1 MLDKPRKGKAKQV
14 SGTKVLLKD
23 KKSVKLKFYQHY
35 AFQAVMLLLASTI
48 VLTYLISPIVIVP
61 NISRKVGDI
70 SPKDVKAPKIFQV
83 EDKSTTIKRQKE
95 AEAKVLAVYDFDN
108 RLLGEIDQKLTIIFD
123 ILEKDQVTAPSLQEK
138 PEANQ
143 QGEEGLVPSS
153 SPDKVSETGTKHL
166 SPFENSSITQQ
177 DLPLPV
183 AELTVEEKWE
193 RFKGKTSLL
202 ISLDDYQYL
211 LDYQEKDQLKSSI
224 SALLRKVMRK
234 GVLGSLNFPLEEDKK
249 GFVKRNIANGAEVV
263 VKDTSEVLDEEKA
276 KKKIEKA
283 APSFFPENQKLSQLI
298 AAIAKGLIYPNM
310 TLNLSETRLRK
321 MQAIENVT
329 PSFFQ
334 IKKGEMIVREG
345 ERINENHLTKLNEL
359 MKITEQENIF
369 LSFLGSGIIILLTL
383 VMLFFFI
390 QRHHPTIADHMKNLV
405 LIALVLVITIFLNKI
420 FVYIANGLS
429 VTVSEIEPSSY
440 FYAFPFAVAAM
451 LISLLLDDQ
460 IAVMVAVVSAIFS
473 ALLLGKD
480 FYFLLVAFFGGLGSI
495 YGLVYMAHRTAIV
508 RGGVM
513 VSLANLAVIIPLD
526 MTRGVLL
533 SSQGISDCFFGII
546 GGLVVATLVSAL
558 LPVFESLFKLTTD
571 IKLVEL
577 LNMNQPILRR
587 MATVAPGTYHH
598 SIIVGNLSEAA
609 CDAIGANSLLARV
622 ASNFHDIGKIKKPRY
637 FVENQMN
644 FKNEHEGLSPSMSGL
659 ILISHV
665 KDGVELA
672 KQNKLSPAIVDI
684 ISQHH
689 GTSLQIFFYKKA
701 KDQQEKEGQKMQV
714 IKEED
719 YRYPGPKPQTKEAG
733 IVMLADA
740 VEAASRTLEDPSP
753 SRIKGLI
760 LTIINNVFKDGQLD
774 ECELTLKDLHQIAGS
789 FNRIL
794 TGIFHQRIAYPN
806 IEDGA
811 ENGKKEK
818 NGDSNQKSTKD
829 PKNKYPTVE
838 ENNQEDLKLLG
849 NTASG
854 GEYSNRNR

>member
-1 MLDKPRKGKAKQV
+1 MLDKPRKSIAKAV
-14 SGTKVLLKD
+14 SGNKSSLKD
-23 KKSVKLKFYQHY
+23 KKSTQLKFYQHY
-35 AFQAVMLLLASTI
+35 TFQIIILLFALTI
-48 VLTYLISPIVIVP
+48 ILNYLISPLVSVP

-70 SPKDVKAPKIFQV
+70 SPTDVKAPKDFQV
-83 EDKSTTIKRQKE
+83 EDKANTIKRQKE
-95 AEAKVLAVYDFDN
+95 AEAKVLAVYDFDD
-108 RLLGEIDQKLTIIFD
+108 RLLGEIDQKLHVIFD
-123 ILEKDQVTAPSLQEK
+123 LLEKDQAMAFSIQEK
-138 PEANQ
+138 PGVSQN
-143 QGEEGLVPSS
+143 GEESLTSSNSPAKGSKARPKNS
-153 SPDKVSETGTKHL
+153 SPSEDASTL
-166 SPFENSSITQQ
+166 QQ
-177 DLPLPV
+177 DLPLS
-183 AELTVEEKWE
+183 ELTIEERWN

-202 ISLDDYQYL
+202 ISLDEYQYL
-211 LDYQEKDQLKSSI
+211 LDYQEKDRLQSSI
-224 SALLRKVMRK
+224 NSLLRKVMHR

-249 GFVKRNIANGAEVV
+249 GFVKRNIANGVEVII
-263 VKDTSEVLDEEKA
+263 KHTSEVYDEDKA
-276 KKKIEKA
+276 KKNVEKLSS
-283 APSFFPENQKLSQLI
+283 SFFPEDEKLSQLI
-298 AAIAKGLIYPNM
+298 ATIAKGLIYPNM

-321 MQAIENVT
+321 MQAIESVK

-334 IKKGEMIVREG
+334 IKKGEMIIREG

-359 MKITEQENIF
+359 VKITEQENIL
-369 LSFLGSGIIILLTL
+369 LSFLGLGIIILLTL

-390 QRHHPTIADHMKNLV
+390 QRYRPIIAGNIKNLV
-405 LIALVLVITIFLNKI
+405 LIALVIVVTIFLNKI
-420 FVYIANGLS
+420 FIYIANGLS
-429 VTVSEIEPSSY
+429 ATVSQIKPSSY
-440 FYAFPFAVAAM
+440 FYAFPFAAAAM

-460 IAVMVAVVSAIFS
+460 IAVMVAAVSAIFS

-480 FYFLLVAFFGGLGSI
+480 FYFLLVAFFGGLGAI
-495 YGLVYMAHRTAIV
+495 YGLVYMSRRTAIV
-508 RGGVM
+508 RGGAM

-526 MTRGVLL
+526 MTNGVLF
-533 SSQGISDCFFGII
+533 SSQGIYDCLFGII

-587 MATVAPGTYHH
+587 LAIDAPGTYHH

-644 FKNEHEGLSPSMSGL
+644 FKNEHDKLSPSMSGL

-665 KDGVELA
+665 KEGVELA

-740 VEAASRTLEDPSP
+740 VEAASRTLDDPSP

-794 TGIFHQRIAYPN
+794 TGIFHQRISYPS
-806 IEDGA
+806 IETGV

-818 NGDSNQKSTKD
+818 NGDSNHKSTKD
-829 PKNKYPTVE
+829 PKNKYSSVE
-838 ENNQEDLKLLG
+838 ENNEEDLKLLG
-849 NTASG
+849 ISGSG
-854 GEYSNRNR
+854 GEHITRKR